1 MQEENIRY
9 ELTKKSYTEDDIAK
23 ALQKQV
29 LIVPQLIV
37 SDTDKSQLVRSD
49 VSEIKKVLT
58 QAGYDTE
65 VVLNK
70 NLERRAL
77 IRKDADIVLPLIL
90 FAANIPLN
98 LAISYV
104 ANWLF
109 ARFPGEQKINITYE
123 HARFGHDGKIIDYVK
138 LEGEPKQVA
147 EILKSGKL
155 EQTAYPNGAKSVKRD
170 S

>member
-1 MQEENIRY
+1 MQEKNIRY

-37 SDTDKSQLVRSD
+37 SDTDKSQLLRSD
-49 VSEIKKVLT
+49 VSDIKKVLT

-65 VVLNK
+65 VVLDK
-70 NLERRAL
+70 NLERRTL

-90 FAANIPLN
+90 FAASIPLGV
-98 LAISYV
+98 ATGYIS
-104 ANWLF
+104 NWLF
-109 ARFPGEQKINITYE
+109 TRFTKGQKTNIKYE
-123 HARFGHDGKIIDYVK
+123 HARFDSDGKIVDYVK

-147 EILKSGKL
+147 EILKSGKF
-155 EQTAYPNGAKSVKRD
+155 EQADRPDDHQSMKRE